1 MAFILA
7 QPASSDDRAHRVRC
21 IYAAP
26 LAPRLG
32 AEFTERFGVSEFV
45 DGFGQTEIS
54 NVFMTPPDATR
65 PAGASGVLVDQWFEV
80 KLADPETGET
90 VADGEQGE
98 MLVRRSEERRVGK
111 EWVRTYEYRW

>member
-1 MAFILA
+1 MFRPPPRSTRTVTLF
-7 QPASSDDRAHRVRC
+7 PYTTLFRA
-21 IYAAP
+21 
-26 LAPRLG
+26 G

-45 DGFGQTEIS
+45 DGVGQTEIS

-98 MLVRRSEERRVGK
+98 LLEIGRAHV
-111 EWVRTYEYRW
+111 